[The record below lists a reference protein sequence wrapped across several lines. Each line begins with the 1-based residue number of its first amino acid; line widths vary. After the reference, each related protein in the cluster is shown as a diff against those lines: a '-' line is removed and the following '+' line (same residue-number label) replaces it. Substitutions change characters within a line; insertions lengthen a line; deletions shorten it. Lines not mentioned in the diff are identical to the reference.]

1 MKITKM
7 IGIRSRLAQLAYVD
21 YRLSE
26 YVLGSIFRHIVS
38 LNTYVECL
46 PISELLSET
55 QYLVLGTRNAL
66 ATKYIETFYEYED
79 FTESAPAALLSHEEM
94 LDFLKCKKR
103 LRRLKQYREEA
114 KRVCRSCQTKGQR
127 LHDGTFVV
135 EEQYE
140 IATSLQRLE
149 ELVVVI
155 DDWCIARN
163 KFDES
168 DDPITEIKYFVTK
181 IIEFLTINI

>member
-1 MKITKM
+1 MKVNKTID
-7 IGIRSRLAQLAYVD
+7 IYSRLTQLAYVD

-79 FTESAPAALLSHEEM
+79 FTESATSVLSEQIEELL
-94 LDFLKCKKR
+94 KRKKR
-103 LRRLKQYREEA
+103 LRKRRIVYAGAA
-114 KRVCRSCQTKGQR
+114 KRSVRDFTKEP
-127 LHDGTFVV
+127 
-135 EEQYE
+135 EEHYE
-140 IATSLQRLE
+140 ITTSLQRLE
-149 ELVVVI
+149 ELVAVI

-163 KFDES
+163 SSDENGNS
-168 DDPITEIKYFVTK
+168 ITEIKYYVNQ
-181 IIEFLTINI
+181 IVEFLTILTT